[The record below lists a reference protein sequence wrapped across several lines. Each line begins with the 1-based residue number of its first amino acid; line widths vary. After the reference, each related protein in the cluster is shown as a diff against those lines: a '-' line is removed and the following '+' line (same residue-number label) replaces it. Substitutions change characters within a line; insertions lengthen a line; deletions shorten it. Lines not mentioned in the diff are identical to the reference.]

1 MVTPRKTA
9 LNVLT
14 RCERDG
20 GYSNLVLDRELEKT
34 ELSAPD
40 RALVSHLVF
49 GVISRKIT
57 LDHYI
62 SALSAVAG
70 SKLEPQVKNIL
81 RMGLYQ
87 LIYMDRIPPHA
98 AVNESVALS
107 PQRAK
112 GFVNA
117 LLRGYMRRSGEIK
130 LPDDPIERM
139 SVERAIPIELCEA
152 LIAEYGFE
160 RSDSIFAALNQ
171 TPPLTLRVNTLKTD
185 REELLARFAASGI
198 CASPSAL
205 SENGVEVDGAVV
217 GLPGFADGDFFVQDA
232 ASQLCCAA
240 LGVRSGQLFIDCC
253 SAPGS
258 KSFGAAMHMAGQGR
272 IVSCD
277 LHENKLS
284 LIRDSARRLG
294 IDIIE
299 ARAADARLPISEL
312 VGQADAVLCDVPC
325 SGYGVIAKKPEIRF
339 KPLEDAGRLPNIQ
352 YAILE
357 NAAGYVKP
365 GGALVYSTCTLLS
378 AENADIAARFAVEH
392 PEFEPEGFS
401 HAGRDFSPMTQLL
414 PDTDGCD
421 GFFIAKFRKRS

>member
-1 MVTPRKTA
+1 M
-9 LNVLT
+9 LT

-20 GYSNLVLDRELEKT
+20 GYSNLVLDRELQRT
-34 ELSAPD
+34 ELSDVD

-57 LDHYI
+57 LDYYI
-62 SALSAVAG
+62 AKLSAVAG

-87 LIYMDRIPPHA
+87 LIYMDRIPSHA
-98 AVNESVALS
+98 AVNESVALA

-130 LPDDPIERM
+130 LPDDPIEKM
-139 SVERAIPIELCEA
+139 SVEQSIPVALCER
-152 LIAEYGFE
+152 IVAEYGYD
-160 RSDSIFAALNQ
+160 RAGSIFAALNV
-171 TPPLTLRVNTLKTD
+171 TPPLTLRVNTLRTD
-185 REELLARFAASGI
+185 RDTLIARFAESGI
-198 CASPSAL
+198 DAVPSKL
-205 SENGVEVDGAVV
+205 SENGVEVEAAVT
-217 GLPGFADGDFFVQDA
+217 GLPGFSDGDFFVQDA

-240 LGVRSGQLFIDCC
+240 LGVKAGQLFIDCC

-258 KSFGAAMHMAGQGR
+258 KSFGAALHMAGQGR

-284 LIRDSARRLG
+284 LIRDSAKRLG

-299 ARAADARLPISEL
+299 TRAADAREPIDEFI
-312 VGQADAVLCDVPC
+312 GKADAVLCDVPC

-339 KPLEDAGRLPNIQ
+339 KPLSDAEKLPEIQ

-357 NAAGYVKP
+357 NAARYVKA
-365 GGALVYSTCTLLS
+365 GGVLVYSTCTVLS
-378 AENADIAARFAVEH
+378 AENTDIAARFAESH
-392 PEFEPEGFS
+392 PEFTPEGFS
-401 HAGRDFSPMTQLL
+401 HSGRDFSPQTQLL
-414 PDTDGCD
+414 PDADGCD
-421 GFFIAKFRKRS
+421 GFFIAKFRKKR

>member
-9 LNVLT
+9 LTVLT

-20 GYSNLVLDRELEKT
+20 GYSNLVLDRELQRS

-57 LDHYI
+57 LDYYI
-62 SALSAVAG
+62 SGLSAIAG

-87 LIYMDRIPPHA
+87 LIYMDRIPSHA
-98 AVNESVALS
+98 AVNESVALA

-117 LLRGYMRRSGEIK
+117 LLRGYMRRRDEIK
-130 LPDDPIERM
+130 LPDDPIEKM
-139 SVERAIPIELCEA
+139 SVEQSMPVELCERT
-152 LIAEYGFE
+152 IAEYGYD
-160 RSDSIFAALNQ
+160 RAGSIFSALNT

-185 REELLARFAASGI
+185 RDSLTARFAEQGVNVK
-198 CASPSAL
+198 PSAL
-205 SENGVEVDGAVV
+205 SVNGVEVDAAVTS
-217 GLPGFADGDFFVQDA
+217 LSGFSDGDFFVQDA

-240 LGVRSGQLFIDCC
+240 LGVKSGQFFIDCC

-258 KSFGAAMHMAGQGR
+258 KSFGAALHMEGQGR
-272 IVSCD
+272 IISCD

-284 LIRDSARRLG
+284 LIRDGAKRLG

-299 ARAADARLPISEL
+299 TRAADARLPIEEF
-312 VGQADAVLCDVPC
+312 VGRADAVLCDVPC

-339 KPLEDAGRLPNIQ
+339 KPLSDAERLPEIQ

-357 NAAGYVKP
+357 NAARYVKS
-365 GGALVYSTCTLLS
+365 GGVLVYSTCTLLS
-378 AENADIAARFAVEH
+378 AENTDIASRFAEAH
-392 PEFEPEGFS
+392 PEFTPEGFS
-401 HAGRDFSPMTQLL
+401 HAGRDFLPQTQLL
-414 PDTDGCD
+414 PDSDGCD
-421 GFFIAKFRKRS
+421 GFFIAKFRKK